1 MQPQPKP
8 QGDRRS
14 PLLVTREEAARRLG
28 LDRVSR
34 RPERV
39 VREMVARGELRGVAV
54 GRWVMVEADSIDRW
68 IASR

>member
-28 LDRVSR
+28 LDRISR

-54 GRWVMVEADSIDRW
+54 GRWMMVEAESIDRW

>member
-1 MQPQPKP
+1 MTPPRRNDKA
-8 QGDRRS
+8 DRS

-28 LDRVSR
+28 LDRISR

-54 GRWVMVEADSIDRW
+54 GRWVMVESDSIDRW

>member
-1 MQPQPKP
+1 MQPKP
-8 QGDRRS
+8 QGDRSS

-28 LDRVSR
+28 LDRISR

-54 GRWVMVEADSIDRW
+54 GRWVMVEAESIDRW

>member
-28 LDRVSR
+28 LDRISR

-54 GRWVMVEADSIDRW
+54 GRWIMVEADSIDRW

>member
-28 LDRVSR
+28 LDRISR

-54 GRWVMVEADSIDRW
+54 GRWVMVEAESIDRW

>member
-1 MQPQPKP
+1 MTPPRRNDR
-8 QGDRRS
+8 GDRS

-28 LDRVSR
+28 LDRISR

-54 GRWVMVEADSIDRW
+54 GRWVMVEAESIDRW

>member
-28 LDRVSR
+28 LDRISR